1 MARSRHS
8 SLIRVLT
15 LLSLFWVGFDI
26 GAHGLLASD
35 FAPLAPVGSCARAS
49 SGDSGTTPQ
58 PAPEHCFCHG
68 ISLGA
73 VLPALVVRLAPAG
86 PVLAPRSPQ
95 VPCNDGYPLDHP
107 PQLAA

>member
-8 SLIRVLT
+8 TLIRVLA

-35 FAPLAPVGSCARAS
+35 FAPLPPIRSCPRAS
-49 SGDSGTTPQ
+49 SDDTGASPQ

-73 VLPALVVRLAPAG
+73 VLPALDVCLAPAG
-86 PVLAPRSPQ
+86 PVLAELPSQ
-95 VPCNDGYPLDHP
+95 VPCSDGYPFDHP